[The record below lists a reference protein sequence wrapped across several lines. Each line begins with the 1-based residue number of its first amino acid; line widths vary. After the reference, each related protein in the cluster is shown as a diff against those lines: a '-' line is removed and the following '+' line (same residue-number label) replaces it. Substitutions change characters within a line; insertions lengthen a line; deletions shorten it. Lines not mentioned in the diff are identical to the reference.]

1 MGKMMCPGQDTAFW
15 RPGDI
20 YEVTCSQCGHELEFF
35 KDDVSRRCT
44 NCGTRVQNPKLNL
57 GCAQWCE
64 HAKQC
69 LGYDPKE
76 MMLSE
81 GEDTSLVDKLIEGL
95 KAAVGGDQERLS
107 RAITVLE
114 QAKEVL
120 RRRGP
125 EGVDPKVVLA
135 AALLGGLEPAEARQ
149 VMDQAGLAWEAADR
163 VEALLHGEDGDSQE
177 ALVRADAERLADSP
191 DPAAMATAAGRELAQ
206 AQAAQKAGA

>member
-135 AALLGGLEPAEARQ
+135 AALLGGLGPAEARK

-163 VEALLHGEDGDSQE
+163 VEALLRGEDGDSQE

>member
-1 MGKMMCPGQDTAFW
+1 MGKAMCPGQDTAFW

-20 YEVTCSQCGHELEFF
+20 YEVPCSQCGHELEFF

-44 NCGTRVQNPKLNL
+44 GCGSRVQNPKLNL

-76 MMLSE
+76 VMLSE
-81 GEDTSLVDKLIEGL
+81 GEDTTLVDKLIDGL
-95 KAAVGGDQERLS
+95 KAALKGDQDRVS
-107 RAITVLE
+107 RALTVLE

-120 RRRGP
+120 SRRGP
-125 EGVDPKVVLA
+125 DGLDPKVVLT
-135 AALLGGLEPAEARQ
+135 AALLSDLEPGQARE
-149 VMDQAGLAWEAADR
+149 VMDGAGLHWESADR
-163 VEALLHGEDGDSQE
+163 VEALLRGEDPESQE
-177 ALVRADAERLADSP
+177 ALVRADAQRLADLP

-206 AQAAQKAGA
+206 ALAARAGT